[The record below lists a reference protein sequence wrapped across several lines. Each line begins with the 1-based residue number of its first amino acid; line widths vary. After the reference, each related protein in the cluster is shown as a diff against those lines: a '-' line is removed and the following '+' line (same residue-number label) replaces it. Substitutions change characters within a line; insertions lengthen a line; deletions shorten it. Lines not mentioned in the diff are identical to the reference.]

1 MIPGGELGA
10 IIVEQNKQ
18 ARHAGCHRHR
28 PIYVAGK
35 MKKALY
41 LPCYSQ
47 GNTGLSRAAWAGEKT
62 IRCSEFEHR
71 NK

>member
-1 MIPGGELGA
+1 MLSYVPGRHAVRLNLNMTPGGERGA

-47 GNTGLSRAAWAGEKT
+47 GNTGL
-62 IRCSEFEHR
+62 
-71 NK
+71 